1 MADKK
6 IQRRVYYAANVATI
20 LPPNDGKINSNNNQE
35 DTMSTNTNNE
45 PSKFTRF
52 LRNHAALLLLI
63 FSVIAIATVVLAV
76 TLSGDSLPDAPVDV
90 KPNPDVDNPDDKPT
104 PTEPEKVFVKVYFA
118 APLAYQSVGMEYS
131 DGKDVLFVFNKT
143 LNTWAA
149 HKAVDLVAEEGTKVS
164 SMYDGTVVD
173 VSESYGMGNI
183 VKIDHGDNV
192 VVTYASLSDVK
203 VTKGQT
209 VSKGDQIGS
218 VSTSAGYEFGDGAHL
233 HLEVAKDG
241 KSVDPMPYVKGEI
254 FREVEQKQ

>member
-1 MADKK
+1 
-6 IQRRVYYAANVATI
+6 
-20 LPPNDGKINSNNNQE
+20 
-35 DTMSTNTNNE
+35 MSTNTNNE
-45 PSKFTRF
+45 PGKLTRF

-63 FSVIAIATVVLAV
+63 VAALAVTAVVLAV
-76 TLSGDSLPDAPVDV
+76 TLFDNVVNPDNPVV
-90 KPNPDVDNPDDKPT
+90 KPNPDDDVNIDDKPVDPEPK
-104 PTEPEKVFVKVYFA
+104 PTYVKVYFA
-118 APLAYQSVGMEYS
+118 APLAYKSVSMEYS

-149 HKAVDLVAEEGTKVS
+149 HKAVDLVADDGTKVS
-164 SMYDGTVVD
+164 AMYDGTVVD

-209 VSKGDQIGS
+209 VKKGEELGA
-218 VSTSAGYEFGDGAHL
+218 VSTSAGYEFSDGAHL

-241 KSVDPMPYVKGEI
+241 KAVDPTPYVKGEI
-254 FREVEQKQ
+254 FREVQQKK